1 MIFTTTAVY
10 PLGEKLWGCRRST
23 ALYLLWGHCPLK
35 HKNLGSL
42 KSLPELNC
50 THKLTMA
57 VQGLN
62 NCLTLSNLEL
72 TKDHVL
78 QARMLWFFIRRHK
91 CRKCVLSQKQGVL
104 CHLFDV
110 LHLFHV
116 LHVIHALQTYSMFN
130 WPCALKIRIVTD
142 LLPAASD
149 LLEYRIVDRCVQE
162 WHGLVFC
169 MLLDYF

>member
-1 MIFTTTAVY
+1 MALSYNLGYQESISVHPTRRQNFAGKPYSNFPNIWEWLLYALTMIFTTTAVY

-42 KSLPELNC
+42 KSLPELNW

-110 LHLFHV
+110 LHV
-116 LHVIHALQTYSMFN
+116 LHVLYTLQTYAMFYDPR
-130 WPCALKIRIVTD
+130 W
-142 LLPAASD
+142 
-149 LLEYRIVDRCVQE
+149 
-162 WHGLVFC
+162 
-169 MLLDYF
+169 